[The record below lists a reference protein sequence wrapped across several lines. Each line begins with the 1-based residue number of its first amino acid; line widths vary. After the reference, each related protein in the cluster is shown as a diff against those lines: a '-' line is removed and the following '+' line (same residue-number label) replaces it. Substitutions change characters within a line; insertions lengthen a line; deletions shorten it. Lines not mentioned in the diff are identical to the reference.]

1 MDSIILEAINVTAN
15 GPECIGELHTMN
27 KEDLHAVFTGQ
38 TFTTKKNSIPGIVP
52 AKMTNKEGVPAQN
65 ILVFPLFCLSP
76 RLTKPI
82 HAVKQLSSGSI
93 EKNYI

>member
-27 KEDLHAVFTGQ
+27 KEDLHVVFTGQ

-52 AKMTNKEGVPAQN
+52 AKMTTKK
-65 ILVFPLFCLSP
+65 VFQLKISLFCFSP